1 MENRI
6 KIIIA
11 FPFVF
16 IIILFIAANYISFK
30 GELTKTEEHILAFM
44 PTGLA
49 VKQLSDTPVGRE
61 VKSPMDFSIP
71 ESAGIQAGGS
81 DLAPEK
87 NYNENAI
94 SLIVVSGKRKMA
106 IIRGVIVTEGD
117 SIDGMRVAKIEPDRI
132 LLKNKTERWIFLE
145 NAR

>member
-1 MENRI
+1 MDNRI
-6 KIIIA
+6 KILIA
-11 FPFVF
+11 FPFAF
-16 IIILFIAANYISFK
+16 TIILFIAANYISFEE
-30 GELTKTEEHILAFM
+30 ELTKTEEHILAFM
-44 PTGLA
+44 PVGLA
-49 VKQLSDTPVGRE
+49 VKQTSDAPFGRE

-71 ESAGIQAGGS
+71 GSAGIQAGRS

-87 NYNENAI
+87 NYNDNAV

-117 SIDGMRVAKIEPDRI
+117 RIDGMRVAKIEPDRI

-145 NAR
+145 KIR